1 MNIYDVIH
9 LLQNPNNMDKVDTIL
24 GNWCF
29 STSFHSPEVLKEVK
43 RQLPALHK
51 IGEIKIY
58 EYLKT
63 TYNIKM

>member
-9 LLQNPNNMDKVDTIL
+9 LLQKPENMDKVDTVL
-24 GNWCF
+24 NNWAF
-29 STSFHSPEVLKEVK
+29 NTSFVSPEVLAEIKK
-43 RQLPALHK
+43 QLPAFHK
-51 IGEIKIY
+51 MGEIKIY

>member
-1 MNIYDVIH
+1 ME
-9 LLQNPNNMDKVDTIL
+9 KVDTIL

-29 STSFHSPEVLKEVK
+29 STSFISPEVLAEVK
-43 RQLPALHK
+43 KQLPAFHK
-51 IGEIKIY
+51 MGEIKIY

>member
-29 STSFHSPEVLKEVK
+29 STSFYSPEVLKDVK
-43 RQLPALHK
+43 KQLPAFHRM
-51 IGEIKIY
+51 GEIKIY
-58 EYLKT
+58 EYLKA